1 MNAKQLIAAVAVFA
15 AAGSVFAAGDLQSFP
30 EQENF
35 VSTKTR
41 AEVHAEIAQARAEGV
56 LAHNEVSTSA
66 PVVAAVSVKTRE
78 EVRAEA
84 IRTAKT
90 HKFSVDYDIGG

>member
-15 AAGSVFAAGDLQSFP
+15 AAGSVFAADVTPFA

-41 AEVHAEIAQARAEGV
+41 AEVRAEV
-56 LAHNEVSTSA
+56 LQSSSEGALVSGDVVQSEKA
-66 PVVAAVSVKTRE
+66 AVAAKPARE
-78 EVRAEA
+78 KIGSDA
-84 IRTAKT
+84 AKT
-90 HKFSVDYDIGG
+90 NGRKFSPEYDIGS